1 MSIYPPPTR
10 VPAIFNPAD
19 FISYNSSNVSL
30 EYINATFAK
39 LAGGQTIVAQETFS
53 GGIKTNAVDI
63 LSGSQLTVTAPT
75 SQFTG
80 NVAVSGSAT
89 IPSLTVSSSAT
100 IPALTLTSSM
110 VAGSIT
116 TLFASFG
123 SNATTHTITS
133 TQLSWLA
140 ENNWTGEMKIFADDG
155 TSYGGIVTYYLVRY
169 SSTLSMTQVPT
180 SKYTNMSTF
189 DATVATTS
197 GVSTITVNVKRTTT
211 DTTGAKIS
219 WIFIGAK

>member
-19 FISYNSSNVSL
+19 FNSYNSSNVSL

-53 GGIKTNAVDI
+53 GGIKTNAVDL
-63 LSGSQLTVTAPT
+63 LSGSQLTVTAPA

-100 IPALTLTSSM
+100 IPTLTLTSSM
-110 VAGSIT
+110 VTGSIT
-116 TLFASFG
+116 TLWRSYE
-123 SNATTHTITS
+123 STVATTRTITS

-140 ENNWTGEMKIFADDG
+140 DTNWHGELKIFAED
-155 TSYGGIVTYYLVRY
+155 TTTNGGISVVYLHKP
-169 SSTLSMTQVPT
+169 SSTLSLSQGAK
-180 SKYTNMSTF
+180 STNLTTF
-189 DATVATTS
+189 TVTVASNTSLTVTTTS
-197 GVSTITVNVKRTTT
+197 TTSTGCKIAWIF
-211 DTTGAKIS
+211 TGAT
-219 WIFIGAK
+219 